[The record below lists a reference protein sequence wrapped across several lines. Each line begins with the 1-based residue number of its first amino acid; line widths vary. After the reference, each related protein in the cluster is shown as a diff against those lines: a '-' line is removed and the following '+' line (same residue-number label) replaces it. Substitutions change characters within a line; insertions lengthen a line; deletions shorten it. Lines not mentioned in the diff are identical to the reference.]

1 MAAKETSPVLIVAAK
16 EFKDYLASKRFLA
29 LFGVLAL
36 LTIIG
41 AITGL
46 INYNEQLS
54 AYNDNLQTVKSDTA
68 GVGGMVV
75 RMIGGMPS
83 LLSIFQ
89 SYGSYI
95 ASFGMLLAISMG
107 FDMITREKEEGTLK
121 LLLTHPVFRDSVI
134 NGKLL
139 GAGAM
144 LFMVLASTFL
154 ATIAIMMFFGI
165 VPGIDDLA
173 RIGAFFMMTLLFL
186 FTYLAIAVTASTI
199 SPNSSMAVLIAIFV
213 VLIGAVIPGIS
224 STVGSA
230 IMGPAPVMMIPS
242 TSGSTSGDSALP
254 GSVFVGGPGGTTT
267 VVTYA
272 VSDGGPGGAP
282 GINRN
287 GTPMAINPEYTSYWS
302 TRNTIEG
309 IMNVIS
315 PSYNY
320 EVISQVITEKLAS
333 PRTSGSNPGL
343 FQRSADQ
350 SVSLMESLSSVWM
363 NILALVVMIVVGF
376 GISYVKFIRADVR

>member
-1 MAAKETSPVLIVAAK
+1 MTAKETSPVLIVAAK

-54 AYNDNLQTVKSDTA
+54 TYNSNLQTVKSETVSA
-68 GVGGMVV
+68 GGMMLK
-75 RMIGGMPS
+75 MIGGMPS

-89 SYGSYI
+89 SYGTYI

-134 NGKLL
+134 NGKLI

-154 ATIAIMMFFGI
+154 ATTAIMMFFGI
-165 VPGIDDLA
+165 VPGIDDLT
-173 RIGAFFMMTLLFL
+173 RIGAFFVMTLLFL
-186 FTYLAIAVTASTI
+186 FTYLAIAVTASTV
-199 SPNSSMAVLIAIFV
+199 SPNSSMAVLIAIFI
-213 VLIGAVIPGIS
+213 VLIGAVVPSIS

-230 IMGPAPVMMIPS
+230 IMGTAPQMMI
-242 TSGSTSGDSALP
+242 TSTSGDSTSP
-254 GSVFVGGPGGTTT
+254 GTVILGSSGGTTT
-267 VVTYA
+267 VVSYA

-282 GINRN
+282 GISRN
-287 GTPMAINPEYTSYWS
+287 GTPMTINPEYTSYWS
-302 TRNTIEG
+302 ARNTIEG

-320 EVISQVITEKLAS
+320 EVISQVITEKLSS
-333 PRTSGSNPGL
+333 PRTSGSNPGF

-350 SVSLMESLSSVWM
+350 SVSLLESLSSVWM
-363 NILALVVMIVVGF
+363 NILALLVMIMVGF